1 MSVTMATALVSFI
14 LAQSIHAAP
23 ISQHSPPNSTAFSIN
38 YSDACNDLRHCR
50 TMWSMV
56 YSCLLT
62 IFACVWTAIH
72 PDLFKEHP
80 FWEPQPQSSRKI
92 QMMMTLVLP
101 EVVVMVAWTEFSK
114 AWRISQKCTGIQGWT
129 FTHSYFVTMGGFF
142 NSFTQEV
149 VELDESQD
157 PSTVFEKY
165 PGIIDKSGND
175 RKVAVTREQIL
186 DRSKGNFFAK
196 SIIVLQSLWFTI
208 QYVGRWASHLPR
220 SQLETMTLAYAALS
234 ILCALW
240 WHKPLDVH
248 FPIHVT
254 EETQPNP
261 LNSDTITDQV
271 LPANLTSFAAKIM
284 ALNPAWILGITGVVF
299 GGVHCLAWSFPFP
312 TRVEKLLWC
321 IFAIIITVS
330 PGPFAWAMG
339 KGRGLHVSSGI
350 LFAFFFC
357 YCSGYPVHS
366 HIYVFAIST
375 PGSLPNYIL
384 DVFHPPHRIV

>member
-1 MSVTMATALVSFI
+1 MSVTMTTALVSFI
-14 LAQSIHAAP
+14 LTQSIHAAP
-23 ISQHSPPNSTAFSIN
+23 ISQHPPPNSTAFSIN

-50 TMWSMV
+50 TMWSIV

-72 PDLFKEHP
+72 PDLFKQHSL
-80 FWEPQPQSSRKI
+80 WEPQPLSSRKI

-101 EVVVMVAWTEFSK
+101 EVVVMVAWTEFST
-114 AWRISQKCTGIQGWT
+114 AWKISKKI
-129 FTHSYFVTMGGFF
+129 HSYFVTMGGFF
-142 NSFTQEV
+142 DSFTQEV
-149 VELDESQD
+149 VELHESQD
-157 PSTVFEKY
+157 PSTFFEKY

-196 SIIVLQSLWFTI
+196 SIIVLQLLWFTI
-208 QYVGRWASHLPR
+208 HIL
-220 SQLETMTLAYAALS
+220 
-234 ILCALW
+234 LCALW

-254 EETQPNP
+254 EETHPNP
-261 LNSDTITDQV
+261 LNSDAITDQV
-271 LPANLTSFAAKIM
+271 LPANPTSFAAKIV

-312 TRVEKLLWC
+312 TRAEKLLWR

-339 KGRGLHVSSGI
+339 KGRGIHMSSGI
-350 LFAFFFC
+350 LSAFFFC

-375 PGSLPNYIL
+375 PGPLPNYIL